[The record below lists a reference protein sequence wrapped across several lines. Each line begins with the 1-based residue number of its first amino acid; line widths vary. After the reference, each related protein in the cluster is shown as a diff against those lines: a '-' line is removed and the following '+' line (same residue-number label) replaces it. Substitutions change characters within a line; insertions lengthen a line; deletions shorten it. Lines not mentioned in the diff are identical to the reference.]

1 MERHFEK
8 ELNNLKATLEKM
20 ARLTQESLLYSTRA
34 LLEEDKGLAEKC
46 FSNELSVRSFCLPPM
61 KSRER

>member
-20 ARLTQESLLYSTRA
+20 TRLTQESLTCATRA
-34 LLEEDKGLAEKC
+34 LLEEDKSLAE
-46 FSNELSVRSFCLPPM
+46 
-61 KSRER
+61 